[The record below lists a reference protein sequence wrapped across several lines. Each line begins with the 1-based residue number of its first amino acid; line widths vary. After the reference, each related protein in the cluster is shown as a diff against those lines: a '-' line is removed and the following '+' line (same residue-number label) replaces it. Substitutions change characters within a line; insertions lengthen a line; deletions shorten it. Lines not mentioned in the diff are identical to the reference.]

1 MQTKVNITQALGIV
15 GSWVNDA
22 LKSAVG
28 YVIKGSNQTEA
39 VKATATLTF
48 SENAEEGDT
57 VTINGAKYT
66 FSKKA
71 SENPFVVLIGT
82 GKTDTATS
90 LAAVINATSPFASAS
105 AAAPE
110 GGTTGGVVTLTARE
124 GGAAAN
130 GMGVASSTNNI
141 TATKFS
147 GGADTVF
154 ADDATVGNAFT
165 LDTDGQAKMGGD
177 GKFVGILTNPHNYA
191 VYNHLEATLKLPDG
205 TQGILAKSGYLNV
218 VLSTTSEVGD
228 KVYFVRTTGALG
240 AGKATDSQTQIA
252 GAQVI
257 TGGKAGSVV
266 QIGIIPQV

>member
-1 MQTKVNITQALGIV
+1 MQTKINITQALGIV

-28 YVIKGSNQTEA
+28 YVIKGSNQTAA

-48 SENAEEGDT
+48 SANAAEGDT
-57 VTINGAKYT
+57 VTVNGAEYT
-66 FSKKA
+66 FSATA
-71 SENPFVVLIGT
+71 SENPFVVLIGAADT
-82 GKTDTATS
+82 NTATS
-90 LAAVINATSPFASAS
+90 LAAAINATSPFASAN
-105 AAAPE
+105 AAAKI
-110 GGTTGGVVTLTARE
+110 VTLTARE

-130 GMGVASSTNNI
+130 GMKVASSTTNI
-141 TATKFS
+141 TATDFS

-154 ADDATVGNAFT
+154 ADNATVGNAFT
-165 LDTDGQAKMGGD
+165 LDVDGQAKMGGT
-177 GKFVGILTNPHNYA
+177 GAFLGILVNPHNYA

-218 VLSTTSEVGD
+218 VLSNASAVGD
-228 KVYFVRTTGALG
+228 KVYFVQATGALG
-240 AGKATDSQTQIA
+240 AGTAAGGQTQIA

-257 TGGKAGSVV
+257 TGGSAGSIV